1 MKSQA
6 SVEFLII
13 TIGVLFFFTLIFIAI
28 QNNIE
33 DKNKEKEELVI
44 KSLAL
49 SIQNEV
55 SLARSSSNGYIRNF
69 SIPENINGKEYNL
82 AIINSRI
89 YINTSNIALS
99 LIAGDVNGT
108 VKKGENEIR
117 KENEKVYLNK

>member
-1 MKSQA
+1 M
-6 SVEFLII
+6 
-13 TIGVLFFFTLIFIAI
+13 LFFFTLIFIAI